1 MKKNNKLNIAILTAA
16 LLPMPV
22 FAATTIGLEVTNY
35 QATGQDTV
43 LGSEFDTAPFD
54 NQVLEYDA
62 QANFTLMAAHN
73 NLRFSF
79 LNYVADTS
87 EGNPDSPNYQF
98 ALDHP
103 DSDYGT
109 YNTMDADG
117 KLALQIVDFG
127 YATPISNSLSYTVGA
142 RYVNYSNSVDANVD
156 NGGSIVEVTAK
167 SALLGFR
174 FGLDQNFSLGAG
186 FGLEV
191 GAALSLLTGT
201 NEYKH
206 TDTGNNYQ
214 RKLKSN
220 TVVPGFEAGVKGT
233 WSYLK
238 NGKIWLGYDIIRFQ
252 RLASNQIFVD
262 DVNEATQVQDGID
275 AGFQGFKLGTSW
287 TF

>member
-1 MKKNNKLNIAILTAA
+1 MKKTKILNITILAAA
-16 LLPMPV
+16 LLPIPV

-62 QANFTLMAAHN
+62 EANFTLMAAHN

-79 LNYVADTS
+79 LNYVAKTS
-87 EGNPDSPNYQF
+87 EGDPNSLNYQF

-103 DSDYGT
+103 DSDYGGYT
-109 YNTMDADG
+109 NMDADG
-117 KLALQIVDFG
+117 KLELQIVDLG
-127 YATPISNSLSYTVGA
+127 YATPINNSLSYTLGA
-142 RYVNYSNSVDANVD
+142 RYVNYTNSVDANVD
-156 NGGSIVEVTAK
+156 NGGSIVAVSAK
-167 SALLGFR
+167 SSLFGFR
-174 FGLDQNFSLGAG
+174 FGLDQNFSYGAG

-191 GAALSLLTGT
+191 GAALSLLMGT

-206 TDTGNNYQ
+206 TDTGNNFE
-214 RKLKSN
+214 RKLKSD
-220 TVVPGFEAGVKGT
+220 TVVPGFEAGIKGT

-238 NGKIWLGYDIIRFQ
+238 NGKVWLGYDIIRFQ

-275 AGFQGFKLGTSW
+275 AGFHGFKLGTSW